1 MNKIALFERPLK
13 STPLVPLSGQYCDNR
28 IWIKRDDLIPFSFG
42 GNKARKAAE
51 FYKTLMEGDADL
63 VMTYGSNCS
72 NHCRVIANLAFAMG
86 LHCHII
92 SPDSKEEDS
101 YNRLITEQ
109 FGATVETCPVAQV
122 SATIDAAMEA
132 FREKGNRPFF
142 IMGGGHGIEGTRAYE
157 KAYEEICL
165 QQLEYGTN
173 FDVAFH
179 ASGTGS
185 TQAGLTC
192 GRLKNLAAGKSG
204 PKVVGISIARD
215 AKRGREVIRESIET
229 YLGNGYE
236 KLYRDSELIFTD
248 KYRLGG
254 YGNYNEEV
262 AQVIGKVMSHEGI
275 PMDTTYVGKAFCG
288 MLNYLRE
295 KKITGKNILFI
306 HTGGTPLYFDYLK
319 GLS

>member
-1 MNKIALFERPLK
+1 MNKIALFEHPLK

-51 FYKTLMEGDADL
+51 FYQTLMGTDTDL
-63 VMTYGSNCS
+63 LMTYGSNCS
-72 NHCRVIANLAFAMG
+72 NHCRVIANLAFSLG
-86 LHCHII
+86 IHCHII
-92 SPDSKEEDS
+92 SPDSKEEES

-109 FGATVETCPVAQV
+109 FGATVETCPVSEVA
-122 SATIDAAMEA
+122 STIDAALES
-132 FREKGNRPFF
+132 FRAQGKTPFF

-173 FDVAFH
+173 FDILFH

-192 GRLKNLAAGKSG
+192 GRLKYLKAGKKS
-204 PKVVGISIARD
+204 PRVVGISIARES
-215 AKRGREVIRESIET
+215 KRGREVIRESIQD
-229 YLGNGYE
+229 YLGGDYE
-236 KLYRDSELIFTD
+236 KLYQDQELIFTD

-254 YGNYNEEV
+254 YGHYNEEV

-288 MLNYLRE
+288 MLKYLRE
-295 KKITGKNILFI
+295 KQISGKNILFI